1 MTSALLRLLIFFF
14 LLILRYSRGSLCLK
28 WARVISGACD
38 LAKVSYPSTEG
49 WCFIVGSATPKRAG
63 HAASHGA
70 VVRSSL
76 FKVRPEA
83 LQAPRRARDAPPVV
97 PPYLR
102 STRFQGGRRNPRPQ
116 GHDGDAV
123 ALRAPPRPGAP
134 CGRSRPGVARPK
146 ARLPTVEQKRQLF
159 LGPPAKSRGAC
170 RRRRRPRL
178 TTCSLVREY
187 RPGSLSGREGLGSPG
202 RGRRLPA
209 DVRPTPG
216 SSSGSGT
223 RPAP

>member
-1 MTSALLRLLIFFF
+1 MTASAPPLPFMIVNGGTRWLPEPETF
-14 LLILRYSRGSLCLK
+14 GSK
-28 WARVISGACD
+28 SGRVCRPKAQ
-38 LAKVSYPSTEG
+38 T
-49 WCFIVGSATPKRAG
+49 GSVRSG